1 MMMLKKG
8 RKADSGQAL
17 LFADAGASDSLYL
30 EKALWRAGHRFIAG
44 VDEAGRGPLAGPVV
58 AAAVVL
64 RQNPEIEGVADS
76 KALSPAA
83 RESLFPKILQRAVA
97 VYATAVWMAAI
108 DRDNILEAAKAAMLK
123 SVNGLDVNVS
133 HALIDGNQKLSMTLA
148 QTTIVKGDARSMSI
162 GAASII
168 AKVMRDRIML
178 AMHELWPLY
187 NFAANKGYGTPQH
200 IKVLEEIGPCPIHR
214 KSFRPVERCLSS
226 HQ

>member
-1 MMMLKKG
+1 M
-8 RKADSGQAL
+8 
-17 LFADAGASDSLYL
+17 LFADIGASDSLYL

-64 RQNPEIEGVADS
+64 QQNPDIEGIADS
-76 KALSPAA
+76 KVLSSAA
-83 RESLFPKILQRAVA
+83 RESLFPKILQKAVA

-123 SVNGLDVNVS
+123 SINGLDVKVS

-168 AKVMRDRIML
+168 AKVVRDRIML
-178 AMHELWPLY
+178 TMHELWPLY
-187 NFAANKGYGTPQH
+187 NFAANKGYGTKQH

-226 HQ
+226 HR